1 MAYGRDLS
9 QGERP
14 MGVVYRA
21 VDKEGKT
28 IDFLLS
34 EKRDEPAARAFFEK
48 GIDSNGLPDKV
59 TMVKVVLIKLE

>member
-1 MAYGRDLS
+1 
-9 QGERP
+9 